1 MRLTIYIL
9 LLLLSFGCAQQTNEA
24 TASIEEE
31 SKATEASSE
40 FEATEEVTAINEM
53 SPLEYII
60 LGKLQEIYDLQKIV
74 SDSTLDEEIKLEAKN
89 ALNNLLAETET
100 LENIK
105 NGTIANVKLTNDS
118 SHITFELNDQIKEAE
133 IDVKK
138 EVIVIDGESVDNL
151 EITVEEIR

>member
-9 LLLLSFGCAQQTNEA
+9 LLLITFGCAQQANEA
-24 TASIEEE
+24 TASIEEA

-60 LGKLQEIYDLQKIV
+60 LGKLQEIYDLQKII

-105 NGTIANVKLTNDS
+105 NGNIANVKLTNDS
-118 SHITFELNDQIKEAE
+118 SHITFELGNQLKKAE
-133 IDVKK
+133 IEVKR
-138 EVIVIDGESVDNL
+138 EVVIIDGESVDNL
-151 EITVEEIR
+151 DITIEEIR